1 MKINNTCIE
10 GFKINKENRIKIE
23 INMDDKNIFNLDKI
37 TEIAYF
43 LYGRIIDYKPK
54 FGEKENLFEVSL
66 GVSEINNDL
75 RAYFKYYRI
84 FDDGRE
90 MLEDIIFLEF
100 NKDRNISEDIFIRR
114 VYYSRDG
121 RVGLNIDLNEYLI
134 MMNEFNEET
143 KEKYNNVKKVI
154 EDTFK
159 KMKDNSVLKTF
170 KLVEG
175 DVIMTDR
182 ELLEEVIELNN
193 QELIGRCKESKNHK
207 CCVVGQPHAVVL
219 DKYQESLAIMSDKSL
234 KTSIKMMEHTINNDD
249 DENKIKSAIEASLE
263 LILEKRLRENLLE
276 GTEFNSVDEYIDSH
290 CRTKMSTD
298 NFGRGNVK
306 PLPLRA
312 IYLLLEKVKKYK
324 EKSEENTDE
333 ELIKR
338 CKESEFHQC
347 SIGGQPHSVNL
358 NEAQTNMAK
367 KSDEDLEKFLD
378 KLEYSYD
385 TASTSNLRHSEKIHL
400 IDVYNDGKLELDLR
414 KHMLEGSKFLS
425 VEELVNSKCRTR
437 QSTLNFGRGSMQPF
451 PLEVIFRIQEKM
463 KYWKEKYGDEE
474 FEVEEN
480 KESSVEYY
488 IPDNIVSSK
497 DFEKIIDESSYDVV
511 KQPKHYMFNIDGHE
525 VQAVDILKGT
535 LTPEEFRGW
544 LKGSYLTY
552 VLRADRKNGLE
563 DLKKA
568 NTFLNWQIQFDNG
581 EELTLP
587 GKNEK
592 GE

>member
-1 MKINNTCIE
+1 
-10 GFKINKENRIKIE
+10 
-23 INMDDKNIFNLDKI
+23 
-37 TEIAYF
+37 
-43 LYGRIIDYKPK
+43 
-54 FGEKENLFEVSL
+54 
-66 GVSEINNDL
+66 
-75 RAYFKYYRI
+75 
-84 FDDGRE
+84 
-90 MLEDIIFLEF
+90 
-100 NKDRNISEDIFIRR
+100 
-114 VYYSRDG
+114 
-121 RVGLNIDLNEYLI
+121 
-134 MMNEFNEET
+134 
-143 KEKYNNVKKVI
+143 
-154 EDTFK
+154 
-159 KMKDNSVLKTF
+159 
-170 KLVEG
+170 
-175 DVIMTDR
+175 MTDR
-182 ELLEEVIELNN
+182 ELLEEAIELNN
-193 QELIGRCKESKNHK
+193 Q
-207 CCVVGQPHAVVL
+207 
-219 DKYQESLAIMSDKSL
+219 
-234 KTSIKMMEHTINNDD
+234 
-249 DENKIKSAIEASLE
+249 
-263 LILEKRLRENLLE
+263 
-276 GTEFNSVDEYIDSH
+276 
-290 CRTKMSTD
+290 
-298 NFGRGNVK
+298 
-306 PLPLRA
+306 
-312 IYLLLEKVKKYK
+312 
-324 EKSEENTDE
+324 

-347 SIGGQPHSVNL
+347 SIKGQPHSVNL

-378 KLEYSYD
+378 KLGYSYD

-414 KHMLEGSKFLS
+414 KHMLEGTGFQS
-425 VEELVNSKCRTR
+425 VEKLVNSKCRTR

-451 PLEVIFRIQEKM
+451 PLEAIFRIQEKM

-480 KESSVEYY
+480 NENKNPSNICIPTEEVKVPKYYMIEDKDEY
-488 IPDNIVSSK
+488 DA
-497 DFEKIIDESSYDVV
+497 V

-587 GKNEK
+587 GKEENK

>member
-10 GFKINKENRIKIE
+10 GFKINKNNRIKIE

-143 KEKYNNVKKVI
+143 KEKYNNIKKVI

-182 ELLEEVIELNN
+182 ELLEEAIELNN

-234 KTSIKMMEHTINNDD
+234 KTSITMMEHTINNDD

-276 GTEFNSVDEYIDSH
+276 GTEFNSVDEYIDSK
-290 CRTKMSTD
+290 CGTKMSIEY
-298 NFGRGNVK
+298 FGRGNVK

-312 IYLLLEKVKKYK
+312 IYLLLEKVKKYE
-324 EKSEENTDE
+324 EKSEKNTDE

-367 KSDEDLEKFLD
+367 KSNEDLEKFLD

-414 KHMLEGSKFLS
+414 KHMLEGTKFPS
-425 VEELVNSKCRTR
+425 VEKLVNSKCRTR

-451 PLEVIFRIQEKM
+451 PLEAIFRIQEKM

-488 IPDNIVSSK
+488 TPDNIVSSK